1 VILAAFL
8 NSDTGKA
15 VSRTF
20 NQVYDLW
27 FGGLADYGAI
37 SQMFANVN
45 YAYDWIAFNLIL
57 ANDAQG
63 LANFTAEKQAE
74 LIALLEQIRVEAL
87 QKGNNEIGAN
97 YLWTQFCR
105 RHKALTNNQALND
118 VCSAAVDASKSAVK
132 YIAEQ
137 EKPGLVIPWWVYV
150 GLGLVAYRRL
160 R

>member
-15 VSRTF
+15 LSRTF
-20 NQVYDLW
+20 NQAYELW
-27 FGGLADYGAI
+27 FGDVANYGAI
-37 SQMFANVN
+37 SQMFSNVN

-74 LIALLEQIRVEAL
+74 LIALLEEIRAEAL

-97 YLWTQFCR
+97 YLWIQFCR
-105 RHKALTNNQALND
+105 RHRALTNNQALKD
-118 VCSAAVDASKSAVK
+118 VCAAAVDASKSAVK
-132 YIAEQ
+132 YIEEQ
-137 EKPGLVIPWWVYV
+137 NKPAFVVPWWVYV

>member
-1 VILAAFL
+1 MILAAFL

-15 VSRTF
+15 VAEQL
-20 NQVYDLW
+20 NQAYQFW
-27 FGGLADYGAI
+27 FGSLANYGAI
-37 SQMFANVN
+37 SQMFSNVN

-87 QKGNNEIGAN
+87 QKGNDENGAA
-97 YLWTQFCR
+97 YLWSEFCR
-105 RHKALTNNQALND
+105 RHRALTNNQSLDD
-118 VCSAAVDASKSAVK
+118 VCAAAVDASNSAVK

-137 EKPGLVIPWWVYV
+137 KKPELVIPWWVYV
-150 GLGLVAYRRL
+150 GLGLVVYRRL